1 MPLRAAVAHG
11 DVVADGGDAQAGEG
25 KLGGKR
31 RLELAQR
38 REDLPRRDVR
48 RLQFD
53 GGAQQHHLAEG
64 EAVLVARAT
73 ARRDEAGSDQAGD
86 DAAREAQH
94 LLDGADRVRARVRLG
109 RHFLARVRAGGASST
124 LAARLT
130 PLRSFD
136 GAAETAAGSA
146 AFAGAVLAGAA
157 VLPLRPPLPRLARNA
172 STRSITCAPPD
183 AGSCGSLATICLPAI
198 FSSIAARIRFFSS
211 SSNIVGSYVSSL
223 ICSISCIASLSSA
236 GETETFSMSSSF
248 IE

>member
-64 EAVLVARAT
+64 EAVLVARAS

-94 LLDGADRVRARVRLG
+94 LLDGADRVGARVWAG
-109 RHFLARVRAGGASST
+109 RHYLARVRAGAAEASST
-124 LAARLT
+124 FAARLT
-130 PLRSFD
+130 PLRSFAAAAGASAATGSAVFT
-136 GAAETAAGSA
+136 GAA
-146 AFAGAVLAGAA
+146 LAGAA
-157 VLPLRPPLPRLARNA
+157 A
-172 STRSITCAPPD
+172 
-183 AGSCGSLATICLPAI
+183 
-198 FSSIAARIRFFSS
+198 
-211 SSNIVGSYVSSL
+211 
-223 ICSISCIASLSSA
+223 
-236 GETETFSMSSSF
+236 
-248 IE
+248 